1 MWPFNKKD
9 PKVDVKFSASG
20 EILTAETYIDDKLV
34 AKNRVDISDMTAYKT
49 IYNECIRLKVRLSM
63 LENNVGGRSNETSSI
78 WHVLGCM
85 PTTDRIVIE
94 KAYRRMAMVYHPDS
108 GGSSGAFQTLTKAK
122 EKALN
127 QCK

>member
-1 MWPFNKKD
+1 MWPFNSKQNVKVKIKD
-9 PKVDVKFSASG
+9 VYSDGFDILVIING
-20 EILTAETYIDDKLV
+20 EIVFERYIELTEINAHNMKILKLKMHLQS
-34 AKNRVDISDMTAYKT
+34 ALMNKPSQASTKT
-49 IYNECIRLKVRLSM
+49 Q
-63 LENNVGGRSNETSSI
+63 SSI

-85 PTTDRIVIE
+85 PTTDRIVVE